1 MTDPTPIA
9 QSGTFDLGGDLTVH
23 RLGFGAMR
31 ITGEG
36 IWGQPK
42 DPETAKQVLRR
53 AVELGVDFIDTADSY
68 GPYVSEDLIREALH
82 PYGDVIVAT
91 KGGLTRSGP
100 GIWEQVGR
108 PEYLR
113 QCVHMSLR
121 RLNVERIDLWQLH
134 RIDAKVPVEETL
146 GAVKELQDAGLI
158 RHVGLSEVTVEEI
171 KTARSILPIV
181 SVQNL
186 YNLANRQSE
195 EVLDYCEQEGLGFI
209 PWFPVAAGDLA
220 KPGGLLDEIAKDHGA
235 THAQLA
241 LAWLLKRS
249 PVMLP
254 IPGTGSVAH
263 VEENCAA
270 AEVSL
275 TDDEFE
281 ALLKAAS

>member
-1 MTDPTPIA
+1 MSSPISS
-9 QSGTFDLGGDLTVH
+9 SGTFTFPGTDLTVH

-31 ITGEG
+31 ITGKG
-36 IWGQPK
+36 VWGPPA
-42 DPETAKQVLRR
+42 DVDVAKQVLRR

-68 GPYVSEDLIREALH
+68 GPFVSEDLIREALH
-82 PYGDVIVAT
+82 PYDAVTIAT
-91 KGGLTRSGP
+91 KGGLTRFAP
-100 GIWEQVGR
+100 DQWEQVGR

-121 RLNVERIDLWQLH
+121 RLGVEQIDLWQLH
-134 RIDAKVPVEETL
+134 RIDSKVPAEESL
-146 GAVKELQDAGLI
+146 GAIKELQDQGLI
-158 RHVGLSEVTVEEI
+158 KHVGLSQVSVAEI
-171 KTARSILPIV
+171 EQCRKVVDVV

-186 YNLANRQSE
+186 YNLADRSSE
-195 EVLDYCEQEGLGFI
+195 DVLDYCEREGIGFI
-209 PWFPVAAGDLA
+209 PWFPVAAGSLA
-220 KPGGLLDEIAKDHGA
+220 KPGGVLDEIAKDHDA

-263 VEENCAA
+263 LEENCAA
-270 AEVSL
+270 AEVTL
-275 TDDEFE
+275 TDDEYE